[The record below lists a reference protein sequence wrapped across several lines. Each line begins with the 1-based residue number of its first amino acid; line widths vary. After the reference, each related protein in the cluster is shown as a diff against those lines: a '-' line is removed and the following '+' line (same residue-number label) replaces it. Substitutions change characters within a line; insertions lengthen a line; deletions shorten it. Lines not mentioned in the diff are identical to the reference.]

1 MDPANRRIRAR
12 RGGAPSWGS
21 ANEDA
26 GMAPTAEVRLELA
39 QPPRAVWLDYEG
51 AEGLDDL
58 GLVAA
63 AR

>member
-1 MDPANRRIRAR
+1 
-12 RGGAPSWGS
+12 
-21 ANEDA
+21 
-26 GMAPTAEVRLELA
+26 MAPTAEVRLELA

>member
-1 MDPANRRIRAR
+1 MQGWRRRPKFVWI
-12 RGGAPSWGS
+12 
-21 ANEDA
+21 
-26 GMAPTAEVRLELA
+26 A

-58 GLVAA
+58 GLEAA